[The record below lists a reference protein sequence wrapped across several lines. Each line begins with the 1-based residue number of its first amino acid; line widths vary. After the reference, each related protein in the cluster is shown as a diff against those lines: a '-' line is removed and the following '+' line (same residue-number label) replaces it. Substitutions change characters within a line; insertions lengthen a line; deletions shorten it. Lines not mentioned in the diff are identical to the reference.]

1 MSDKSSNATAPKIAH
16 ILTAKEQALGGF
28 SVRRLL
34 PHAECRMVGPWIFF
48 DHLGPV
54 HFAAGQGIDVRPH
67 PHINLATVTY
77 LFAGEILHRDSL
89 GNITSIRP
97 NEINLM
103 VAGRGIVHSER
114 TAPEL
119 RAQGHMLHGL
129 QLWLALP
136 DTHEEI
142 PPAFYHF
149 DADQLPKTQV
159 QGVPVRVMMG
169 SAYGVSSPVPT
180 YSPTVY
186 LEAQLHAG
194 QCLTL
199 PPELAEQA
207 VYVANG
213 QLHVHDTVLPAH
225 HLAIFHA
232 GQPVTVTATET
243 TQLALIGGDPVG
255 KRFIWWNF
263 VSSRAER
270 IEQAKVEWQAGQ
282 FAAVPDE
289 VESIPLP

>member
-1 MSDKSSNATAPKIAH
+1 MSENIAPTH
-16 ILTAKEQALGGF
+16 LFTAKEQALGGF

-34 PHAECRMVGPWIFF
+34 PHAQCRMVGPWIFL
-48 DHLGPV
+48 DHIGPV
-54 HFAAGQGIDVRPH
+54 QFDAGQGIDVRPH

-77 LFAGEILHRDSL
+77 LFDGELLHRDSL
-89 GNITSIRP
+89 GNVTSIRP

-119 RAQGHMLHGL
+119 RAQGHSLHGL

-136 DTHEEI
+136 DTHEEM

-149 DADQLPKTQV
+149 EADQLPKTEV

-169 SAYGVSSPVPT
+169 NAYGVSSPVPT

-186 LEAQLHAG
+186 LEAQLQAG
-194 QCLTL
+194 QSLTL
-199 PPELAEQA
+199 PAEIAEQA
-207 VYVANG
+207 VYVAKG
-213 QLHVHDTVLPAH
+213 QLRLHNTELHAH
-225 HLAIFHA
+225 HLAVFHTA
-232 GQPVTVTATET
+232 QNVTVTATEN
-243 TQLALIGGDPVG
+243 TQLAIIGGDPVG

-270 IEQAKVEWQAGQ
+270 IEQAKADWQTGQ
-282 FAAVPDE
+282 FPAVPDE
-289 VESIPLP
+289 VEWIPLPESIKG